1 MTQKH
6 DSKKEAV
13 INLELENDL
22 LREIE
27 ARASRDG
34 KTAAALIVEML
45 SRQINR
51 REQRATA

>member
-13 INLELENDL
+13 INVELETDL

-27 ARASRDG
+27 ALAIRSG
-34 KTAAALIVEML
+34 KTAAALIVEMV

-51 REQRATA
+51 REQRATV